1 MPKNHSFRCWV
12 RHCVN
17 ARRRT
22 RIPNSHFHAFPV
34 KNTERCRR
42 WLQAVGYEDLVYL
55 PLHSLKM
62 RYVCSEHFTE
72 NDYGKTGSNPSLLFT
87 ATPSIFPPG
96 TIPLSDEILE
106 EWPPKLASDKGDIP
120 QMETA
125 MLDSL
130 DHTEDSSDKLLASVV
145 SAGIL
150 QPAPPKVTKVTPV
163 MQAEQSANQEEEKL
177 SPLPQELLLKH
188 IKNNSGTLIY
198 LLFAHSSYGLFTS

>member
-1 MPKNHSFRCWV
+1 M
-12 RHCVN
+12 
-17 ARRRT
+17 
-22 RIPNSHFHAFPV
+22 
-34 KNTERCRR
+34 
-42 WLQAVGYEDLVYL
+42 
-55 PLHSLKM
+55 
-62 RYVCSEHFTE
+62 
-72 NDYGKTGSNPSLLFT
+72 
-87 ATPSIFPPG
+87 
-96 TIPLSDEILE
+96 SDEILE

-130 DHTEDSSDKLLASVV
+130 DHTGQIVLTIPSSEDSSDKLLASVV

-188 IKNNSGTLIY
+188 IKNNSGQG
-198 LLFAHSSYGLFTS
+198 LLDGDVLLGFLVQRGASLEVVPVCPGHSTTVASCLEELLSPSAAGTHNASPSLTTNGLDDIR